1 MPIYEYGCKDCRR
14 KTTVLLRGFIEPESL
29 TCEHCGGSNLVRLIS
44 RVALIKSEESFDDL
58 DDISAW
64 NMDQSDPRSIA
75 NLMRKM
81 QQQEGEDL
89 GPEFD
94 EAIDRMEHGE
104 MPEELA
110 NAADEGGWEE

>member
-1 MPIYEYGCKDCRR
+1 
-14 KTTVLLRGFIEPESL
+14 
-29 TCEHCGGSNLVRLIS
+29 
-44 RVALIKSEESFDDL
+44 
-58 DDISAW
+58 
-64 NMDQSDPRSIA
+64 MDQNDPRSIA

-110 NAADEGGWEE
+110 DTAEDGGWEE